1 MRSERTKYAMKFRH
15 VFDHWTYATF
25 PPGRLLRR
33 RYNSFKRLMELEEEC
48 LNIIARIEDI
58 GFGQKRTDW
67 AYVERI
73 SAELGLKARAMLE
86 QLQEM
91 NPVKFMDIMDYYNKI
106 HFYLRM
112 AVTVPDPEISKPF
125 TFPLEDAIDYE
136 YKAGAYAANL
146 ARLKQNRV
154 PVLDGMV
161 ITTDVYNYYIEA
173 NNLRIAIDEILESAV
188 SLEKPVLESIASRIR
203 KIFMEGTMP
212 PVIANE
218 IEIAALEASRGSG
231 QLTVSSGVTP
241 EGSKRPL
248 PENQCTLYPVP
259 AQNIVEAWKKAVLCK
274 FSPESI
280 RARIESG
287 YADRESPAA
296 VLIQPV
302 KDVHA
307 SGFIEMTHETNE
319 ELPPR
324 DRDTGCSAILCSK
337 SSDVILV
344 SRREK
349 QRILVKSDLSPLS
362 AHSVKTIAAMGRQ
375 AEIIFKF
382 PQKCGWITDLRN
394 RVMITSVCPHPP
406 AETKEQNRIK
416 RALPFIAGLN
426 ISPRNTEQFL
436 PEKSRSIYD
445 LVRFANE
452 KGIEEMF
459 SLVSK
464 KGLGLDGA
472 KHLKARQPISLTV
485 LNLADALFTTAAGK
499 LDISPDD
506 IESAPMW
513 ALWFG
518 LGAERPGW
526 TEQNAIEGYAI
537 LSRTYMNVTL
547 KSEKDLTE
555 VDAVSDPDS
564 SKNHINF
571 RFKGGSGSP
580 EERMARIR
588 FIRTALTPQGFE
600 VTSQGD
606 FIEAIHGPARETEIQ
621 KLLATIGH
629 VTGYIATHHP
639 ICEDLGKVE
648 EMATRFITGLG

>member
-1 MRSERTKYAMKFRH
+1 MKFRH
-15 VFDHWTYATF
+15 VFDHWTYETF

-33 RYNSFKRLMELEEEC
+33 RYNSFKKLMELEEEC

-58 GFGQKRTDW
+58 GFGQTRTDW
-67 AYVERI
+67 AHIEKI

-91 NPVKFMDIMDYYNKI
+91 NPVRFMDIMDYYNKI
-106 HFYLRM
+106 NFYLRM

-125 TFPLEDAIDYE
+125 TFSLEDSLDYE
-136 YKAGAYAANL
+136 AKAGAYAVNL
-146 ARLKQNRV
+146 ARLKQDRV

-173 NNLRIAIDEILESAV
+173 NNLRIAIDTILESVV
-188 SLEKPVLESIASRIR
+188 SLELADLEIISARIR
-203 KIFMEGTMP
+203 DIFVQGTMP
-212 PVIANE
+212 AMIANE

-231 QLTVSSGVTP
+231 NLTVSSGVTP
-241 EGSKRPL
+241 EGSRHPL
-248 PENQCTLYPVP
+248 PKNKCTLYPVP
-259 AQNIVEAWKKAVLCK
+259 AQDIVEAWKKAAICK
-274 FSPESI
+274 FSPASI
-280 RARIESG
+280 KARIESG
-287 YADRESPAA
+287 YADRESPIA

-302 KDVHA
+302 KDVHE
-307 SGFIEMTHETNE
+307 SGFIEMEHETDME
-319 ELPPR
+319 MPPK
-324 DRDTGCSAILCSK
+324 DRETGCSAIICSRTG
-337 SSDVILV
+337 DTILV

-349 QRILVKSDLSPLS
+349 QRVLEKPDPSPLS
-362 AHSVKTIAAMGRQ
+362 AHSIKTIASLGRQ
-375 AEIIFKF
+375 AEALFKV
-382 PQKCGWITDLRN
+382 PQKCGWITDTRN
-394 RVMITSVCPHPP
+394 RVMITSVRPYPP
-406 AETKEQNRIK
+406 VEMKELNRIK

-426 ISPRNTEQFL
+426 ISPRNTEMFL

-472 KHLKARQPISLTV
+472 KFLKARQPISLTV
-485 LNLADALFTTAAGK
+485 INLADALFTTAAGK

-526 TEQNAIEGYAI
+526 NEQNAIEGYAI

-555 VDAVSDPDS
+555 VDAVSDPDN
-564 SKNHINF
+564 SKNHIHF
-571 RFKGGSGSP
+571 RFKGGSGTA
-580 EERMARIR
+580 EQRIARIR
-588 FIRTALTPQGFE
+588 FIKTALTPQGF
-600 VTSQGD
+600 VVSSQGD
-606 FIEAIHGPARETEIQ
+606 FIEAKHGPARETEIQ

-629 VTGYIATHHP
+629 ITAHIATHHP
-639 ICEDLGKVE
+639 ICDDLDMAE
-648 EMATRFITGLG
+648 EQAVRFTSGLG